1 MLFIKNIFLPFFF
14 KGFPPSINSNFLL
27 HYNNKIPTNR
37 RMPNFSMPPLVT
49 FSIVLVDF
57 LVQLAVPSSDIIL
70 HCWCPSFLL
79 LSLILIKLMLL
90 LVATGVGG
98 GKIKNTL
105 LFKTTSVVM
114 VFVHH
119 V

>member
-70 HCWCPSFLL
+70 HCCPSFLL